1 MLPAGQRFKQCMYM
15 CPFVC
20 VRLSGSHVAVMLQP
34 IVCLGRAE
42 FPFNV
47 LSSGYIIKELNS
59 LVFV

>member
-1 MLPAGQRFKQCMYM
+1 M
-15 CPFVC
+15 CLFVC
-20 VRLSGSHVAVMLQP
+20 VRLCGSHVAEMLQP

>member
-1 MLPAGQRFKQCMYM
+1 MLPAGQRFKQRMYM
-15 CPFVC
+15 CLFVC
-20 VRLSGSHVAVMLQP
+20 LSGSHVAEMLQP

>member
-15 CPFVC
+15 FLCVC
-20 VRLSGSHVAVMLQP
+20 VRLSGSHVAEMLQP

>member
-15 CPFVC
+15 CLFVC
-20 VRLSGSHVAVMLQP
+20 VRLSGSHVAEMLQP
-34 IVCLGRAE
+34 IVCLGLAE